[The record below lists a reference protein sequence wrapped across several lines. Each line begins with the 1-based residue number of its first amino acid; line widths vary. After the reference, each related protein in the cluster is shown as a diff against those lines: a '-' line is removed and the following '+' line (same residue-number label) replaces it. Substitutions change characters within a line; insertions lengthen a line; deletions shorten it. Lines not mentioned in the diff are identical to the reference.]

1 MATKTLKARY
11 KNGVLTLLEK
21 VDLPEDVEMTVRVEV
36 PEERPYEERLRRFR
50 ATAGAWRD
58 AYDWDAFLEETY
70 RERDRDARA
79 EVEL

>member
-1 MATKTLKARY
+1 
-11 KNGVLTLLEK
+11 
-21 VDLPEDVEMTVRVEV
+21 MTVRVEV
-36 PEERPYEERLRRFR
+36 PEKRPYEERLRRFR
-50 ATAGAWRD
+50 ATAGAWQD